1 MTMQQYTASEG
12 HNFVSKCD
20 IKLLHCLGCTAHSA
34 QLKMAYTKQHVQ
46 TDTTRQ
52 LVEVTADTAL
62 AANPADQAYVLKR
75 SAFELSGLNDMA

>member
-1 MTMQQYTASEG
+1 
-12 HNFVSKCD
+12 
-20 IKLLHCLGCTAHSA
+20 
-34 QLKMAYTKQHVQ
+34 MAYTKQHVQ